1 MAKGQVPGGNASGKG
16 SPGAKGTTG
25 RKGRGGGGKG
35 GGKGGNKK
43 NKPCSCSKKPGKS
56 NRDKA
61 NSTKGGGK
69 SRCQNPSCGM
79 TGAQRGA
86 IEFRKLMSQKQAGK
100 NVKPSSLLYW
110 RTKGSKIVADHKY
123 PATKIKKLPGFATL
137 EKRTNLEA
145 ARKVMTA
152 HFNMQKLCANCN
164 RKKSA
169 GGNFQPDK
177 LQAMIDGFL
186 KK

>member
-1 MAKGQVPGGNASGKG
+1 MVAKVKGKKSNGNRANNANGAAGG
-16 SPGAKGTTG
+16 
-25 RKGRGGGGKG
+25 RGRGGGRG
-35 GGKGGNKK
+35 GANNKK

-69 SRCQNPSCGM
+69 SRCQSCGK

-86 IEFRKLMSQKQAGK
+86 LKLRELMSQQKAGK
-100 NVKPSSLLYW
+100 AVKSSSLLYW
-110 RTKGSKIVADHKY
+110 QTKGSQIVADHKY

-137 EKRTNLEA
+137 EKRKNLKA
-145 ARKVMTA
+145 ARAVMTA
-152 HFNMQKLCANCN
+152 QFNMQKLCAKCN
-164 RKKSA
+164 REKSA
-169 GGNFQPDK
+169 GGNFKPDK